1 MTTRPATILR
11 PLLVLLLL
19 AVAVAGLGTSRP
31 AAAATDDPMAAYL
44 DRSPA
49 SALALAVVDDGEVTV
64 RGHGEDALGAAV
76 DGSTP
81 FRIASMSKSFTA
93 TLVMVLVEQGEV
105 DLDAPLTA
113 TLPEFAMADERAGQ
127 ITLRMLLAHTS
138 GIGGGST
145 RDLGRPASV
154 DPAVLLADL
163 RDETLAAD
171 PGTEHVYSNTG
182 YALAA
187 AAVERATGRPF
198 DQVLR
203 EELLAP
209 LGMDATTALTG
220 CADAVDGLGSGH
232 TVVFGQVVPYPEPDD
247 NCVGSGGMV
256 STAEDVATWL
266 QFQAGDGGTPGGEPL
281 LTTEGLR
288 ELHTPQPGTEG
299 VDGFGLGW
307 SFAQEQGV
315 DLVEHGGALVT
326 WTSHMAIVADEQ
338 GRPTGDA
345 AVVLTDTVGTPGMLA
360 RALAAEAAGQ
370 QIEVPAQPLV
380 RPATVFGA
388 VIVLVL
394 LLGAVGLHRSRSWPQ
409 RRRRVATRAA
419 GLAWPTAL
427 AILCALTPA
436 LLARYAFGSP
446 MGPVTSW
453 HWGAGVLPEG
463 LLLVAL
469 TGLVAV
475 GLLGARLASLTRSR
489 AA

>member
-1 MTTRPATILR
+1 M
-11 PLLVLLLL
+11 
-19 AVAVAGLGTSRP
+19 
-31 AAAATDDPMAAYL
+31 
-44 DRSPA
+44 
-49 SALALAVVDDGEVTV
+49 
-64 RGHGEDALGAAV
+64 
-76 DGSTP
+76 
-81 FRIASMSKSFTA
+81 
-93 TLVMVLVEQGEV
+93 
-105 DLDAPLTA
+105 
-113 TLPEFAMADERAGQ
+113 
-127 ITLRMLLAHTS
+127 
-138 GIGGGST
+138 
-145 RDLGRPASV
+145 
-154 DPAVLLADL
+154 
-163 RDETLAAD
+163 
-171 PGTEHVYSNTG
+171 
-182 YALAA
+182 
-187 AAVERATGRPF
+187 
-198 DQVLR
+198 
-203 EELLAP
+203 
-209 LGMDATTALTG
+209 
-220 CADAVDGLGSGH
+220 
-232 TVVFGQVVPYPEPDD
+232 
-247 NCVGSGGMV
+247 
-256 STAEDVATWL
+256 
-266 QFQAGDGGTPGGEPL
+266 
-281 LTTEGLR
+281 
-288 ELHTPQPGTEG
+288 
-299 VDGFGLGW
+299 
-307 SFAQEQGV
+307 

-453 HWGAGVLPEG
+453 HWGAGVLPEC
-463 LLLVAL
+463 LLLIAL
-469 TGLVAV
+469 AGLVAV